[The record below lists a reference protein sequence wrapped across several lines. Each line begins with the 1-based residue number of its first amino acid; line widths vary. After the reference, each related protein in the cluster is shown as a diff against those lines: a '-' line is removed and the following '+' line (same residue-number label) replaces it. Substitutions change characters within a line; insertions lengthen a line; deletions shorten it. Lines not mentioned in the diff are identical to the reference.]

1 MYLHLLKLRSWSD
14 FSFQRTLLY
23 VPVLALCILAV
34 ELLFDEM
41 LDVKGIREGRALLAV
56 ALGFF
61 GRMSS
66 ILPSHEY
73 FDLVTELV
81 DLVGLSNTNVEKP

>member
-1 MYLHLLKLRSWSD
+1 
-14 FSFQRTLLY
+14 
-23 VPVLALCILAV
+23 LAG

-61 GRMSS
+61 GRLSS
-66 ILPSHEY
+66 TLPSHDY